1 VVSHTAALVVT
12 LGLPFAAAG
21 QDPPPPT
28 SAPVTGDQPAPP
40 PKLAFGY
47 LSDPKSPPADF
58 LDALLT
64 GKVSLDNRFRIERA
78 DTSGKDSAT
87 AITNRLRL
95 GYESKPYHGFSG
107 LVEAEN
113 VSTLDE
119 DNYFVP
125 ATGDGTPTRTTV
137 SDPTGTEMNQ
147 AYAKFSTLSLFDS
160 GATFDLRAGRQRIQL
175 DDDRF
180 IGNVGWRQFEQTFD
194 AVRVQSNLGIE
205 GLLAQ
210 YAYVWHVQRIFGPD
224 GPNWDSQSH
233 VINVA
238 YAFSPAFKVIPFAYF
253 LDFDDDAPAS
263 SSDTLGLRLTGELW
277 RDPKDD
283 ADLFGDYELTYA
295 RQSDAGMNAAD
306 YDADFFAAQGRLV
319 KKGLGSV
326 TLGYQFLG
334 SDDGA
339 FAFQFPLGTNH
350 KFQGFADMFLT
361 TPAGGVQDLYLGL
374 SADLPWGISPAATF
388 HQYWADEG
396 GDDLGYEFNLVASKK
411 VRPNWMVL
419 FKAAV
424 FDGHSGMGDT
434 TKFWLETTFSF

>member
-1 VVSHTAALVVT
+1 L
-12 LGLPFAAAG
+12 
-21 QDPPPPT
+21 T
-28 SAPVTGDQPAPP
+28 ST
-40 PKLAFGY
+40 
-47 LSDPKSPPADF
+47 
-58 LDALLT
+58 T
-64 GKVSLDNRFRIERA
+64 
-78 DTSGKDSAT
+78 
-87 AITNRLRL
+87 
-95 GYESKPYHGFSG
+95 
-107 LVEAEN
+107 
-113 VSTLDE
+113 
-119 DNYFVP
+119 
-125 ATGDGTPTRTTV
+125 TP
-137 SDPTGTEMNQ
+137 
-147 AYAKFSTLSLFDS
+147 
-160 GATFDLRAGRQRIQL
+160 
-175 DDDRF
+175 
-180 IGNVGWRQFEQTFD
+180 
-194 AVRVQSNLGIE
+194 
-205 GLLAQ
+205 
-210 YAYVWHVQRIFGPD
+210 
-224 GPNWDSQSH
+224 
-233 VINVA
+233 
-238 YAFSPAFKVIPFAYF
+238 
-253 LDFDDDAPAS
+253 PAS